1 MTNCKFL
8 DRYCGASRRCNF
20 ISGVAYSCPATGV
33 QCCSQ
38 SPTCVARFKESVTI
52 HRVLKK
58 HHQQRAPLLSNV
70 ALNMIVVPQ
79 SCFLAQIPV
88 SPLQLVSF
96 LTRVKSLSS
105 LFVYLGIAHDLQHT
119 YSTGTA
125 PVWTVVVQCSL
136 DSRDPHE
143 PGAWVNN

>member
-20 ISGVAYSCPATGV
+20 ISGVASSCPATGV

-38 SPTCVARFKESVTI
+38 SPTCVARFKESVII

-79 SCFLAQIPV
+79 FCFFSSNTCQPFAT
-88 SPLQLVSF
+88 SF
-96 LTRVKSLSS
+96 IS
-105 LFVYLGIAHDLQHT
+105 
-119 YSTGTA
+119 
-125 PVWTVVVQCSL
+125 
-136 DSRDPHE
+136 DSRQVTFQSLCISGHCPRFTAYIQYGYCTSVDCS
-143 PGAWVNN
+143 GAMFTRFARSP